1 MRQRLDQ
8 RKDRS
13 MRRGQR
19 CRSNW
24 SRRAGARPVCGP
36 FEREEAVDRAAAV
49 PPSRSKCIIVYNDR
63 KVRERLCDGCQKV
76 TSAQRHDLNLHV
88 EKTITLNDAFPVEH
102 RANTFVQHARQ
113 SSRIEK
119 VISKQIIY
127 QGTNILVIIIT
138 QKYAQIQI
146 TPQLCTALATV
157 LKGLLARRGGPLIEE
172 IHSVPCMQT
181 RLVW

>member
-1 MRQRLDQ
+1 
-8 RKDRS
+8 

-102 RANTFVQHARQ
+102 RVNTFVQHARQ
-113 SSRIEK
+113 SSRI
-119 VISKQIIY
+119 IINRLCWLRF
-127 QGTNILVIIIT
+127 G
-138 QKYAQIQI
+138 QKGQSLSGQDR
-146 TPQLCTALATV
+146 
-157 LKGLLARRGGPLIEE
+157 GLNLLMF
-172 IHSVPCMQT
+172 S
-181 RLVW
+181 

>member
-1 MRQRLDQ
+1 
-8 RKDRS
+8 

-88 EKTITLNDAFPVEH
+88 EKTIVLNDAFLVEH
-102 RANTFVQHARQ
+102 RVNTLCGTLANPVVHIVDKNVLCIARHV
-113 SSRIEK
+113 R
-119 VISKQIIY
+119 
-127 QGTNILVIIIT
+127 
-138 QKYAQIQI
+138 
-146 TPQLCTALATV
+146 AT
-157 LKGLLARRGGPLIEE
+157 RRPEE
-172 IHSVPCMQT
+172 
-181 RLVW
+181 

>member
-1 MRQRLDQ
+1 
-8 RKDRS
+8 

-102 RANTFVQHARQ
+102 RVNTFVQHARQ
-113 SSRIEK
+113 SSRMKSEH
-119 VISKQIIY
+119 
-127 QGTNILVIIIT
+127 
-138 QKYAQIQI
+138 
-146 TPQLCTALATV
+146 
-157 LKGLLARRGGPLIEE
+157 GGK
-172 IHSVPCMQT
+172 HAHQV
-181 RLVW
+181 

>member
-1 MRQRLDQ
+1 
-8 RKDRS
+8 

-102 RANTFVQHARQ
+102 RVNTFVQHARQ
-113 SSRIEK
+113 SSR
-119 VISKQIIY
+119 
-127 QGTNILVIIIT
+127 TRTCIT
-138 QKYAQIQI
+138 RVGPADRRAVAQRL
-146 TPQLCTALATV
+146 PQTLSYV
-157 LKGLLARRGGPLIEE
+157 Y
-172 IHSVPCMQT
+172 
-181 RLVW
+181 

>member
-1 MRQRLDQ
+1 
-8 RKDRS
+8 

-102 RANTFVQHARQ
+102 RVNTFVQHARQ
-113 SSRIEK
+113 SSRMSYECLTLHLLG
-119 VISKQIIY
+119 VVPSGGQSKQ
-127 QGTNILVIIIT
+127 QQQQHNIEHRNIF
-138 QKYAQIQI
+138 
-146 TPQLCTALATV
+146 
-157 LKGLLARRGGPLIEE
+157 
-172 IHSVPCMQT
+172 
-181 RLVW
+181 

>member
-1 MRQRLDQ
+1 MVWGAFLHYLWLDREIDIDVRSSRRRGCMRQRLDQ

-102 RANTFVQHARQ
+102 RVNTFVQHARQ
-113 SSRIEK
+113 SSR
-119 VISKQIIY
+119 S
-127 QGTNILVIIIT
+127 
-138 QKYAQIQI
+138 
-146 TPQLCTALATV
+146 
-157 LKGLLARRGGPLIEE
+157 R
-172 IHSVPCMQT
+172 ST
-181 RLVW
+181 RTRSA